1 MIFEFIC
8 YVETANTLGAIFY
21 NVVQVTCFQERSPC
35 SEHQRFDI
43 IYDQQSVNDNCD
55 LAFRSADI
63 YVPTNIPPILNKFLS
78 FSRQKQQPLQD
89 HPWSP
94 FSIARNAIIS
104 PFKENFS
111 NFSRNL
117 GIKVASIGLAAT
129 SLAREIIQRPEELL
143 DRVDRVRSSRSL
155 KTNIADNLR
164 QIEPNQVYQ
173 HTLPKSDK
181 R

>member
-1 MIFEFIC
+1 M
-8 YVETANTLGAIFY
+8 GAIFY

-43 IYDQQSVNDNCD
+43 IYNHQSVNDNCD
-55 LAFRSADI
+55 LDFRSADI
-63 YVPTNIPPILNKFLS
+63 YVPTNVGPIFNKFLS
-78 FSRQKQQPLQD
+78 FSQPNQQPSSD
-89 HPWSP
+89 HSWSP

-104 PFKENFS
+104 PIKQNFG

-129 SLAREIIQRPEELL
+129 SLAREIIHRPEELL
-143 DRVDRVRSSRSL
+143 ERVDRVRSGRSL
-155 KTNIADNLR
+155 R
-164 QIEPNQVYQ
+164 QTQPDRRVYQ
-173 HTLPKSDK
+173 HILPQTDK